1 MDRSHIL
8 IAAVAVSLAVGTS
21 FVTSTW
27 VASRAYLKRG
37 EHQEHVTRTL
47 SVTGSARKPIVSDYA
62 QWSIVV
68 SGEGKTI
75 EDAFQKMAAS
85 GDRVREFLTQKGF
98 TPDAVYSGP
107 INTVT
112 HYRRDEKG
120 NETREIASYRLGRAF
135 EIRTPDVRRV
145 EKASGEVT
153 EILKTGAQ
161 VSSLAPEFIF
171 TKLSDLKL
179 VMIGEATANA
189 RERAE
194 RIAKESGCSVTTVKD
209 ARAGVLQITRPW
221 STEVTSSGANDTTSV
236 EKDVTAVVH
245 LSLLIEPR

>member
-8 IAAVAVSLAVGTS
+8 IAAVVVSLAVGTS

-62 QWSIVV
+62 QWSIAV

-75 EDAFQKMAAS
+75 EDAFQKMASS
-85 GDRVREFLTQKGF
+85 GDRVREFLTRKGV
-98 TPDAVYSGP
+98 TPEAVSSGP
-107 INTVT
+107 IHPAT

-120 NETREIASYRLGRAF
+120 NETREIASYRLGRVF
-135 EIRTPDVRRV
+135 EIRTPDVRKV
-145 EKASGEVT
+145 EKASCEVT

-161 VSSLAPEFIF
+161 VSSLAPEFIY
-171 TKLSDLKL
+171 TKLSDLKI

-189 RERAE
+189 RERAD
-194 RIAKESGCSVTTVKD
+194 RIAKESGCSVATVKD
-209 ARAGVLQITRPW
+209 AKAGVLQITRPW
-221 STEVTSSGANDTTSV
+221 STEVTSSGANDTASV
-236 EKDVTAVVH
+236 EKDV
-245 LSLLIEPR
+245 

>member
-1 MDRSHIL
+1 MDRSPIL
-8 IAAVAVSLAVGTS
+8 IAAVVVSLAVGTS

-27 VASRAYLKRG
+27 VASRAYLRRG
-37 EHQEHVTRTL
+37 EHQETVNRTL
-47 SVTGSARKPIVSDYA
+47 SVTGSARKPIVSDLA

-68 SGEGKTI
+68 AGEGKSI
-75 EDAFQKMAAS
+75 EEAFQKLAAS
-85 GDRVREFLTQKGF
+85 GERVREFLTQKGF
-98 TPDAVYSGP
+98 GAETITSGP
-107 INTVT
+107 INTAT

-120 NETREIASYRLGRAF
+120 NETRDITSYRLSRAF
-135 EIRTPDVRRV
+135 EIRTGDVRKV

-161 VSSLAPEFIF
+161 VSSLAPEFIY
-171 TKLSDLKL
+171 TKLSELKI

-189 RERAE
+189 RERAD
-194 RIAKESGCSVTTVKD
+194 RIARESGCAVTTVKD

-221 STEVTSSGANDTTSV
+221 STETTSSGANDTSSV

>member
-8 IAAVAVSLAVGTS
+8 IAAVLVSLAVGTS

-27 VASRAYLKRG
+27 VASRAYLRRG
-37 EHQEHVTRTL
+37 EQQEHVTRTL
-47 SVTGSARKPIVSDYA
+47 SVTGSARRPIVADLA

-68 SGEGKTI
+68 SGEGKTL
-75 EDAFQKMAAS
+75 EEAFQKMAAS
-85 GDRVREFLTQKGF
+85 GDRVREFLSQKGF
-98 TPDAVYSGP
+98 PAETVYSGP

-120 NETREIASYRLGRAF
+120 NETRDITSYRLSRAF
-135 EIRTPDVRRV
+135 EIRTPDVRKV

-161 VSSLAPEFIF
+161 VSSLAPEFIY
-171 TKLSDLKL
+171 TKLSDLKI

-189 RERAE
+189 RERAD
-194 RIAKESGCSVTTVKD
+194 RIAKESGCAVTTVKD

-221 STEVTSSGANDTTSV
+221 STEVTSSGANDTSSV

-245 LSLLIEPR
+245 LSMLIEPR

>member
-8 IAAVAVSLAVGTS
+8 IAAVVVSGAVGTS

-27 VASRAYLKRG
+27 VASRAYLRRG
-37 EHQEHVTRTL
+37 EQQEHVTRTL
-47 SVTGSARKPIVSDYA
+47 SVTGSARKPIVSDLA

-98 TPDAVYSGP
+98 APETVASGP

-120 NETREIASYRLGRAF
+120 NETRDITSYRLTRSF
-135 EIRTPDVRRV
+135 EIRTPEVRKV
-145 EKASGEVT
+145 EKVSGEVT

-161 VSSLAPEFIF
+161 VSSLAPEFIY

-194 RIAKESGCSVTTVKD
+194 RIAKESGCTVTTVKD

-221 STEVTSSGANDTTSV
+221 STEVTSSGANDTSSV

-245 LSLLIEPR
+245 LSMLIEPR

>member
-8 IAAVAVSLAVGTS
+8 ISAVVVSLAAGTS

-27 VASRAYLKRG
+27 VASRAYLRRG
-37 EHQEHVTRTL
+37 EHQEFVSRTL
-47 SVTGSARKPIVSDYA
+47 SVTGSARKPIVSDLA

-75 EDAFQKMAAS
+75 EEAFQKLAAS
-85 GDRVREFLTQKGF
+85 GDRVREFLSQKGF
-98 TPDAVYSGP
+98 AQDTVFSGP

-120 NETREIASYRLGRAF
+120 NETRDITSYRLARTF
-135 EIRTPDVRRV
+135 EIRTPDVRKV

-153 EILKTGAQ
+153 EILKSGAQ
-161 VSSLAPEFIF
+161 VSSLAPEFIY
-171 TKLSDLKL
+171 TKLSDLKI

-194 RIAKESGCSVTTVKD
+194 RIAKESGCAVTTVKD

-221 STEVTSSGANDTTSV
+221 STETTSSGANDTSSV

-245 LSLLIEPR
+245 LSMLIKSR